1 MVSNVTVNENNLGE
15 MLEGLWLSFIA
26 TFLKSTYLA
35 FSLPL
40 AKQWTSLDFTPLSSA
55 WGELHTQ
62 SVFQDVLLSVWRL
75 RPKRRLLESESSLFR
90 GRTRQSHSADGYYAT
105 SAKPPFII
113 LQALQ
118 QGLQVW
124 ERGSEMHKTSVKNAQ
139 LKSPFILGEIVPPSG
154 LLKLCIFY
162 FIMLYFLQM

>member
-1 MVSNVTVNENNLGE
+1 MVSNVTVNGKQLGGNAWRT
-15 MLEGLWLSFIA
+15 LAALLQLSWNP
-26 TFLKSTYLA
+26 YLA

-40 AKQWTSLDFTPLSSA
+40 AKQWTSLDFTSLELSTGAS
-55 WGELHTQ
+55 HTQ
-62 SVFQDVLLSVWRL
+62 SVFQDVLLSVWRF
-75 RPKRRLLESESSLFR
+75 RPKRRLWNQKSSLFR
-90 GRTRQSHSADGYYAT
+90 GRRQSHSADGYHAGLCK
-105 SAKPPFII
+105 APFII